1 MFLVWYDNDRKRPL
15 AAKVQAAAERYVER
29 FGTAPQLVLINPTQ
43 AGAEDEIAGIPVRTT
58 PLVLPNHLY
67 IGAAEAD
74 ESFPGDS
81 AAA

>member
-15 AAKVQAAAERYVER
+15 ASKVQAAAERYTER
-29 FGTAPQLVLINPTQ
+29 FGIAPQLVLLNPTQ
-43 AGAEDEIAGIPVRTT
+43 AGSEDEIAGLPVRTT

-67 IGAAEAD
+67 IGATEAD
-74 ESFPGDS
+74 ESLPGDS